1 MTRQLLALWHW
12 CTGWRSPAQIL
23 RELGPLRPSW
33 LKAGLRE
40 RRW

>member
-1 MTRQLLALWHW
+1 MTLKLLALWHW
-12 CTGWRSPAQIL
+12 CTGWRSPKQIL
-23 RELGPLRPSW
+23 AELGPMRRGW